1 MSDHLCSVV
10 IWALGS
16 LELHV
21 NFVESVFL
29 DSFFSVQTSTLNA
42 SLSPVPPGANSAVPT
57 DPVSGNPHQLR
68 PRVPG

>member
-1 MSDHLCSVV
+1 MSDRLCLVV

-16 LELHV
+16 LELV

-29 DSFFSVQTSTLNA
+29 DSFFSVHTDTLNA
-42 SLSPVPPGANSAVPT
+42 SLSPVPPGANAAVPT
-57 DPVSGNPHQLR
+57 DPVSGTLHPLR